1 MKFKHK
7 LVLCMVVLLGLS
19 FGLGGTILI
28 HRSFKT
34 SLSSTIDSDLL
45 NYESIQ
51 STLLIAVDT
60 NSVSSYIDMSN
71 IINQLSAQ
79 GNSNRK
85 NIILRNSDMEV
96 VSIMNSSFTY
106 KEMKPSDENTCNSII
121 WRENNNYYLQ
131 LCSSMDINTE
141 NLDISQMDIVYDIT
155 SVYAARA
162 QEQNTFRL
170 LLIAIFVVGSIT
182 SMIAASLLTKPL
194 EKLSS
199 LAQHISHGDYS
210 ARLHIHSGDEI
221 EALANDFNNMADTI
235 EDNISELHFSMEKQE
250 QFMGSFAHELKT
262 PMTSIIGYADL
273 LRSQNMSEDET
284 NEAANYIFSEG
295 KRLESLSLKLLDL
308 LVVKNQE
315 TILTPTD
322 PALAI
327 RNVINVMKP
336 ELAKEHITLKSS
348 CRKGCCMMDI
358 DLFQSLIINII
369 DNARKAIDDNG
380 LIHVAGTVRDD
391 NYVIIIKDNGRGMPP
406 EEITRINEA
415 FYRIDKSRSRAQ
427 GGAGL
432 GLAIC
437 SKIAEIHQAKIKYKS
452 AVGRGTV
459 VTITLPN
466 IKEAAHHE

>member
-1 MKFKHK
+1 
-7 LVLCMVVLLGLS
+7 MVALLGLS
-19 FGLGGTILI
+19 FGLGGTMLI

-34 SLSSTIDSDLL
+34 SLSSTIDSDLQ

-141 NLDISQMDIVYDIT
+141 ILDISQMDIVYDIT

-322 PALAI
+322 PSLAI
-327 RNVINVMKP
+327 QNVINVMKP

-406 EEITRINEA
+406 EEITRISEA

>member
-322 PALAI
+322 PALAV

-406 EEITRINEA
+406 EEITRISEA

-466 IKEAAHHE
+466 IKESAHHE

>member
-7 LVLCMVVLLGLS
+7 LVLCMVALLGLS
-19 FGLGGTILI
+19 FGLGGTMLI

-34 SLSSTIDSDLL
+34 SLSSTIDSDLQ
-45 NYESIQ
+45 NYESMQ

-322 PALAI
+322 PSLAI
-327 RNVINVMKP
+327 QNVINVMKP

-406 EEITRINEA
+406 EEITRISEA

>member
-1 MKFKHK
+1 
-7 LVLCMVVLLGLS
+7 MVALLGLS

-322 PALAI
+322 PALAV

-391 NYVIIIKDNGRGMPP
+391 NYVIIIKDNGRGKPP
-406 EEITRINEA
+406 EEITRISEA

>member
-1 MKFKHK
+1 
-7 LVLCMVVLLGLS
+7 MVALLGLS
-19 FGLGGTILI
+19 FGLGGTMLI

-34 SLSSTIDSDLL
+34 SLSSTIDSDLQ

-182 SMIAASLLTKPL
+182 SMIPASLLTKPL

-322 PALAI
+322 PSLAI
-327 RNVINVMKP
+327 QNVINVMKP

-406 EEITRINEA
+406 EEITRISEA

>member
-1 MKFKHK
+1 
-7 LVLCMVVLLGLS
+7 
-19 FGLGGTILI
+19 
-28 HRSFKT
+28 
-34 SLSSTIDSDLL
+34 
-45 NYESIQ
+45 
-51 STLLIAVDT
+51 
-60 NSVSSYIDMSN
+60 MSN

-170 LLIAIFVVGSIT
+170 LLIVIFVVGTIT

-322 PALAI
+322 PALAV

-406 EEITRINEA
+406 EEITRISEA

>member
-19 FGLGGTILI
+19 FSLGGTILI

-170 LLIAIFVVGSIT
+170 LLIVIFVVGSIT

-322 PALAI
+322 PALAV

-406 EEITRINEA
+406 EEITRISEA

>member
-141 NLDISQMDIVYDIT
+141 NLDISQLDIVYDIT

-322 PALAI
+322 PALAV

-406 EEITRINEA
+406 EEITRISEA

-466 IKEAAHHE
+466 IKEAVHHE

>member
-34 SLSSTIDSDLL
+34 SLSSTIDNDLL

-322 PALAI
+322 PALAV

-406 EEITRINEA
+406 EEITRISEA